1 MSRGR
6 VDLDRGTPAAKDDAC
21 EKLFAKHM
29 FLCILEMVNA
39 VLNRRGPAGSWRE
52 GAGNPILEGIKRED
66 CRTRRPDAA
75 RKLGAVLAERG
86 EVAYWIVA
94 QDGEPRHNRHSEQRG
109 CSREQMRMRSAKL
122 LDAAYRFICECR
134 ICDRSL
140 HGLRLALSRNIRLP
154 SRVSVHIDETS
165 EVRSARVVWRQ
176 GLVIG
181 VRLHE
186 PAPATALKPW
196 DRYALRERYYGIPK

>member
-1 MSRGR
+1 
-6 VDLDRGTPAAKDDAC
+6 
-21 EKLFAKHM
+21 M

-39 VLNRRGPAGSWRE
+39 VLNGRRRAGSQR
-52 GAGNPILEGIKRED
+52 GRAASPILEGIKRED
-66 CRTRRPDAA
+66 CRTRGADAA
-75 RKLGAVLAERG
+75 RKLGAVLAKRG

-94 QDGEPRHNRHSEQRG
+94 QDGGPRQNRHEEQRAS
-109 CSREQMRMRSAKL
+109 SRERMRMRSAKL

-140 HGLRLALSRNIRLP
+140 HGLRLALARNIRLP
-154 SRVSVHIDETS
+154 RRMSVHIDETG
-165 EVRSARVVWRQ
+165 EVRGARVVWRQ

-186 PAPATALKPW
+186 CAPATALKPW
-196 DRYALRERYYGIPK
+196 DRYALRERYYGILD

>member
-1 MSRGR
+1 
-6 VDLDRGTPAAKDDAC
+6 
-21 EKLFAKHM
+21 M

-39 VLNRRGPAGSWRE
+39 VLNPRGPAGSRRE
-52 GAGNPILEGIKRED
+52 RAESPILEGIKREE

-75 RKLGAVLAERG
+75 RKLGACLAERG

-94 QDGEPRHNRHSEQRG
+94 QDGGQNRHNEQRV
-109 CSREQMRMRSAKL
+109 SARKQMRMRSAKL
-122 LDAAYRFICECR
+122 LDIAYRFICECR

-140 HGLRLALSRNIRLP
+140 HGLRLALARNIQLP
-154 SRVSVHIDETS
+154 RRMSVHIDETG
-165 EVRSARVVWRQ
+165 EVRGARVVWRQ

-186 PAPATALKPW
+186 RAPAIALKPW
-196 DRYALRERYYGIPK
+196 DRYALRERYYGILD